1 MSKIQSRMP
10 LDQAIAIGRMIR
22 VSPQKLNQVAALIR
36 GKEISDAI
44 NILTF
49 SEKRVAKD
57 VLKVVRTAM
66 YNAENNI
73 GMDGERLRIV
83 EAYVGKNL
91 TMKRFRARARGRANR
106 IVKPFSQIT
115 IVVQEIGD

>member
-1 MSKIQSRMP
+1 MSKLQSRLP
-10 LDQAIAIGRMIR
+10 TDQAIAIGRMLR
-22 VSPQKLNQVAALIR
+22 VSPQKLNQLATLIR
-36 GKEISDAI
+36 GKEIADAI

-49 SEKRVAKD
+49 SEKRIAKD
-57 VLKVVRTAM
+57 VLKVLRTAM
-66 YNAENNI
+66 YNAENNF
-73 GMDGERLRIV
+73 GMDGERLRVV

-115 IVVQEIGD
+115 IIVQEIGN

>member
-10 LDQAIAIGRMIR
+10 SDQAIAIGRMLR
-22 VSPQKLNQVAALIR
+22 VSPQKLNQLAALIR
-36 GKEISDAI
+36 GKNMAQAT

-49 SEKRVAKD
+49 SEKRIAKD
-57 VLKVVRTAM
+57 VLKVLRTAM
-66 YNAENNI
+66 YNAENNF
-73 GMDGERLRIV
+73 GMDGERLRV
-83 EAYVGKNL
+83 AEAYVGKNL

-115 IVVQEIGD
+115 IIVQEIGD

>member
-10 LDQAIAIGRMIR
+10 EDQAIAIGRMLR
-22 VSPQKLNQVAALIR
+22 VSPQKLNQLATLIR
-36 GKEISDAI
+36 GKNIADAI

-49 SEKRVAKD
+49 SEKRIARD

-66 YNAENNI
+66 YNAENNF
-73 GMDGERLRIV
+73 GMDGERLQVV

-91 TMKRFRARARGRANR
+91 TMKRMRPRARGRANR

-115 IVVQEIGD
+115 IIVQEVGV

>member
-36 GKEISDAI
+36 GKEIVDAI

>member
-10 LDQAIAIGRMIR
+10 SDQAIAIGRMLR
-22 VSPQKLNQVAALIR
+22 VSPQKLNQLAALIR
-36 GKEISDAI
+36 GKDMAQAT

-49 SEKRVAKD
+49 SEKRIAKD
-57 VLKVVRTAM
+57 VLKVLRTAM
-66 YNAENNI
+66 YNAENNF
-73 GMDGERLRIV
+73 GMDGERLRV
-83 EAYVGKNL
+83 AEAYVGKNL

-115 IVVQEIGD
+115 IIVQEIGD